1 MSGPLESS
9 AGTRVKEMELINEL
23 SREGRRAY
31 SLPEDEDGFDL
42 DELIPEA
49 HRRGTAPLLP
59 EVSER
64 DLVRHYTRLSQRNW
78 AIDVGAYPLGSC
90 TMKYNPKVAEDAA
103 AMPGFAQL
111 HPLADESLVQGAL
124 ELLGTLEKAL
134 CEATGMAKLTFQ
146 PAAGAQGELTGLLMM
161 RAFHESNGDARK
173 RVIIPDSAH
182 GTNPASVSLAGYKAH
197 EVPSD
202 ERGLVDL
209 DALRAAV
216 DDDVA
221 GLMLTNPNTLGL
233 FERDIVKIAEAM
245 HEVGALLYYD
255 GANFNSIVGLVRPGD
270 MGFDIV
276 HLNLHKTFATPHGG
290 GGPGSGPLAVSERL
304 ARFLPSPV
312 LGWDDGAERWFWD
325 HDRPDS
331 IGRIHSFHGNFGINV
346 RAYAYLRSL
355 GPEGLRSVA
364 EHAVLN
370 ANYLR
375 VLVEDAFP
383 TAYPGTCMHEF
394 VATAKPLKKHG
405 VRGMDVAKR
414 LIDLGYHPPTVYFP
428 LVVEEALMVEPTET
442 ESKETIDGLAEALL
456 QIAREAEESPEL
468 LHDAPQTTPV
478 RRPDEARAARN
489 LKLRWEPD
497 AVSDVEA
504 TEDSDETSSAERP
517 TGV

>member
-1 MSGPLESS
+1 MSG
-9 AGTRVKEMELINEL
+9 GTRQTESQLIFEQ
-23 SREGRRAY
+23 SSEGRRAW
-31 SLPEDEDGFDL
+31 SLPPVGADAQNLVPAE
-42 DELIPEA
+42 
-49 HRRGTAPLLP
+49 HRRDEAPALP
-59 EVSER
+59 EVSEL

-90 TMKYNPKVAEDAA
+90 TMKYNPKVAEEVA
-103 AMPGFAQL
+103 AMPGFSTL
-111 HPLADESLVQGAL
+111 HPLEDDALTQGAL
-124 ELLGTLEKAL
+124 ELLGTLERAL
-134 CEATGMAKLTFQ
+134 CNATGMARLTFQ
-146 PAAGAQGELTGLLMM
+146 PAAGAQGELTGLLIM
-161 RAFHESNGDARK
+161 RAFHEAQGQHRH

-182 GTNPASVSLAGYKAH
+182 GTNPASVSLAGYTAQ
-197 EVPSD
+197 EVRSD

-209 DALRAAV
+209 EALREV
-216 DDDVA
+216 LDDDVA

-233 FERDIVKIAEAM
+233 FERDIQKIQAAI
-245 HEVGALLYYD
+245 HEVGGLLYYD
-255 GANFNSIVGLVRPGD
+255 GANFNSIVGRCRPGD

-304 ARFLPSPV
+304 ERFLPKPV
-312 LGWDDGAERWFWD
+312 LTFDEGTEKWHWDE
-325 HDRPDS
+325 DRPDS

-355 GPEGLRSVA
+355 GPEGLRRVA
-364 EHAVLN
+364 EGAVIN

-375 VLVEDAFP
+375 VLIESAFP

-394 VATAKPLKKHG
+394 VASAKPLKKHG

-428 LVVEEALMVEPTET
+428 LVVEEALMAEPTET
-442 ESKETIDGLAEALL
+442 ESKDTIEGLAEAML

-478 RRPDEARAARN
+478 RRPDEARAARD
-489 LKLRWEPD
+489 LKVRWSP
-497 AVSDVEA
+497 A
-504 TEDSDETSSAERP
+504 
-517 TGV
+517 

>member
-1 MSGPLESS
+1 MTSAAAPMERSG
-9 AGTRVKEMELINEL
+9 GTRVDGDFPLIFEVA
-23 SREGRRAY
+23 RAGRRAW
-31 SLPEDEDGFDL
+31 SLPDADVDAPNV
-42 DELIPEA
+42 DELVPDDLQ
-49 HRRGTAPLLP
+49 RKTPPDLP

-90 TMKYNPKVAEDAA
+90 TMKYNPKIAEEVAALG
-103 AMPGFAQL
+103 GFSTL
-111 HPLADESLVQGAL
+111 HPMCDDDLAQGAL
-124 ELLGTLEKAL
+124 ELLGTLERAL
-134 CEATGMAKLTFQ
+134 CAATGMARLTFQ
-146 PAAGAQGELTGLLMM
+146 PAAGAQGELTGLLIM
-161 RAFHESNGDARK
+161 RAWHTSQGNARHK
-173 RVIIPDSAH
+173 VIIPDSAH
-182 GTNPASVSLAGYKAH
+182 GTNPASVTLAGYEAV

-209 DALRAAV
+209 EALESV
-216 DDDVA
+216 LDDDVA

-233 FERDIVKIAEAM
+233 FERDIEKIAAAL
-245 HEVGALLYYD
+245 HAVGGLLYYD

-276 HLNLHKTFATPHGG
+276 HMNLHKTFATPHGG
-290 GGPGSGPLAVSERL
+290 GGPGSGPLAVSSRL
-304 ARFLPSPV
+304 ERFLPRPV
-312 LGWDDGAERWFWD
+312 LAWDDNTDKWHWD
-325 HDRPDS
+325 DSRPDS

-355 GPEGLRSVA
+355 GPEGLKSVA

-375 VLVEDAFP
+375 VLIADVLP

-394 VATAKPLKKHG
+394 VASAKHLRKHG

-442 ESKETIDGLAEALL
+442 ESKETVEGLADAFITAVRDAQEQPQRLL
-456 QIAREAEESPEL
+456 
-468 LHDAPQTTPV
+468 DAPRTTPV
-478 RRPDEARAARN
+478 RRPDEARAARVLN
-489 LKLRWEPD
+489 VRWTRSEP
-497 AVSDVEA
+497 
-504 TEDSDETSSAERP
+504 
-517 TGV
+517 

>member
-1 MSGPLESS
+1 MSGGTLESS
-9 AGTRVKEMELINEL
+9 AGTREQDLQLIFEQ
-23 SREGRRAY
+23 SRSGRRAW
-31 SLPEDEDGFDL
+31 SLPEVEGSVDDLLPDGF
-42 DELIPEA
+42 
-49 HRRGTAPLLP
+49 RRGDDPALP

-90 TMKYNPKVAEDAA
+90 TMKYNPKVAEEAA
-103 AMPGFAQL
+103 AMPGFAAL
-111 HPLADESLVQGAL
+111 HPLEDEALTQGAL
-124 ELLGTLEKAL
+124 ELLGTLERAL
-134 CEATGMAKLTFQ
+134 CNATGMGRLTFQ
-146 PAAGAQGELTGLLMM
+146 PAAGAQGELTGLLIM
-161 RAFHESNGDARK
+161 RAFHAAHGQERH

-182 GTNPASVSLAGYKAH
+182 GTNPASVSLAGYTAQ
-197 EVPSD
+197 EVRSD

-209 DALRAAV
+209 DALKEV
-216 DDDVA
+216 LDDDVA

-233 FERDIVKIAEAM
+233 FERDIQKIQAAI
-245 HEVGALLYYD
+245 HEVGGLLYYD
-255 GANFNSIVGLVRPGD
+255 GANFNSIVGRVRPGD

-290 GGPGSGPLAVSERL
+290 GGPGSGPLAVSPRL
-304 ARFLPSPV
+304 ERFLPKPV
-312 LGWDDGAERWFWD
+312 LTFDEGAERWKWD

-355 GPEGLRSVA
+355 GPEGLRRVA
-364 EHAVLN
+364 EGAVLN

-375 VLVEDAFP
+375 VLIEAAFP

-394 VATAKPLKKHG
+394 VASAKSLKKHG

-428 LVVEEALMVEPTET
+428 LVVEEALMAEPTET
-442 ESKETIDGLAEALL
+442 ESKETIEGLAEALL
-456 QIAREAEESPEL
+456 QIAREAETDPDL
-468 LHDAPQTTPV
+468 LHDAPKSTPV

-489 LKLRWEPD
+489 LKVRWTP
-497 AVSDVEA
+497 A
-504 TEDSDETSSAERP
+504 
-517 TGV
+517 G